1 MDKFIDRE
9 FSTLEFNARVLAEGM
24 DPSSPLFERL
34 KFVGIVSSNM
44 DEFFM
49 VRVASLKIAD
59 TDCSAVRQK
68 ARELLEK
75 RNDYFLK
82 TMVPEL
88 AAAGFV
94 RLQPE
99 SCNPVQLEFLSQ
111 FFRKEILPVL
121 TPIALSEERP
131 LPGLA
136 NLRLY
141 FVAGLKDP
149 KGKES
154 AKYAVVEIPAKL
166 FPRMIFL
173 PTEQK
178 SPSAKATGDTHRSL
192 GGGGWHPFVLIE
204 DLIASFS
211 SELFPGFEIIEKG
224 VMRLTRGAE
233 LTFDEE
239 KDEDF
244 MRVMTEALRERREGD
259 IVRLEVSA
267 HDPWADFL
275 KKKLKIAAEDVVV
288 NPSWID
294 LKTISQLAFQPGFE
308 PLKLAAWEPRT
319 VPDFERADDVWKLLK
334 EKSVLVFHP
343 YQSFDAVVRFL
354 ESAAEDPDVLA
365 IKQTLYRTD
374 QDSPVIRALEKAALS
389 GKRVTAL
396 IELKARFDE
405 ENNIEGARRLTNA
418 GASVLYGVAG
428 LKTHAKVCLVVRREP
443 EGIKRYIHMA
453 TGNYNSKTAK
463 IYSDIG
469 YFTTDEDIANDVSA
483 FFNMITGYSQPLP
496 WAKIEVAP
504 YGLRKRLLR
513 MIRREALRATPEH
526 PGHIRAKM
534 NSLADPDLIEALY
547 QASNAG
553 VKIELNVR
561 GICRLRPG
569 VPRLSENIR
578 VVSIVDQF
586 LEHSRIFA
594 FSNGGDEEVY
604 LSSADWMPRNLDRR
618 LELLF
623 PVEGA
628 AHRQELMDVLDFYF
642 RDNVKA
648 WALQAD
654 GSWQRIEAGKSKKIR
669 AQETLCERAQAIEQN
684 FLKALP
690 NELKPQKPRP
700 VSEGLP

>member
-1 MDKFIDRE
+1 VDKFFDRE
-9 FSTLEFNARVLAEGM
+9 LSALDFNARVLAEGM
-24 DPSSPLFERL
+24 DSTNPLFERL

-49 VRVASLKIAD
+49 VRVASLKAAD
-59 TDCSAVRQK
+59 TEYSTILKK
-68 ARELLEK
+68 ARELLET

-88 AAAGFV
+88 SAAGFV

-99 SCNPVQLEFLSQ
+99 SCNPSQLEFLSQ
-111 FFRKEILPVL
+111 FFRKEVLPVL
-121 TPIALSEERP
+121 TPIALSDDRA
-131 LPGLA
+131 LPDLS

-149 KGKES
+149 RAKDQ
-154 AKYAVVEIPAKL
+154 APKYAVVEIPAKL

-173 PTEQK
+173 PTDK
-178 SPSAKATGDTHRSL
+178 
-192 GGGGWHPFVLIE
+192 WHPFVLIE
-204 DLIASFS
+204 DLIASFA
-211 SELFPGFEIIEKG
+211 SELFPGFEIVEKG
-224 VMRLTRGAE
+224 VMRITRGAE

-244 MRVMTEALRERREGD
+244 MRIMTEALRERREGD
-259 IVRLEVSA
+259 IVRMEVSA
-267 HDPWADFL
+267 HEPWANFL
-275 KKKLKIAAEDVVV
+275 KSKLGIAPEDIVL

-308 PLKLAAWEPRT
+308 SLKRPAWEPRT
-319 VPDFERADDVWKLLK
+319 VPDFERADDIWKLLK
-334 EKSVLVFHP
+334 EKTVLVFHP

-354 ESAAEDPDVLA
+354 ETAAEDPDVLA

-374 QDSPVIRALEKAALS
+374 QDSPVIRALEKAAQK

-405 ENNIEGARRLTNA
+405 ENNIEGARRLANA

-453 TGNYNSKTAK
+453 TGNYNSKTAR

-469 YFTTDEDIANDVSA
+469 YFTADEDIANDVSA
-483 FFNMITGYSQPLP
+483 FFNMITGYSQPLT

-513 MIRREALRATPEH
+513 MIRRESLRATPEH

-594 FSNGGDEEVY
+594 FSNGGEEEIY

-623 PVEGA
+623 PIEGA
-628 AHRQELMDVLDFYF
+628 EHKQELMEVLDIYF
-642 RDNVKA
+642 RDNAKA
-648 WALQAD
+648 WSLQSD
-654 GSWQRIEAGKSKKIR
+654 GVWRRIEAGKSKKVR
-669 AQETLCERAQAIEQN
+669 AQEALCERAQAIEQS
-684 FLKALP
+684 FLKAMP
-690 NELKPQKPRP
+690 KELKPQKPRP
-700 VSEGLP
+700 LSEGRA

>member
-9 FSTLEFNARVLAEGM
+9 LSALEFNARVLAEGM
-24 DPSSPLFERL
+24 DSTSPLFERL
-34 KFVGIVSSNM
+34 KFVGIVSNNM

-59 TDCSAVRQK
+59 ADCSVVRQK

-121 TPIALSEERP
+121 TPIALSENRA

-149 KGKES
+149 NGKGPT
-154 AKYAVVEIPAKL
+154 KYAVVEIPAKL
-166 FPRMIFL
+166 FARMIFL
-173 PTEQK
+173 PTEK
-178 SPSAKATGDTHRSL
+178 
-192 GGGGWHPFVLIE
+192 WFPFVLIE
-204 DLIASFS
+204 DLIASFA
-211 SELFPGFEIIEKG
+211 SELFPGYEIIEKG

-259 IVRLEVSA
+259 IVRMEVSA
-267 HDPWADFL
+267 NDPWADFL
-275 KKKLKIAAEDVVV
+275 KKELAIAAEDVVV
-288 NPSWID
+288 NPSWMD

-308 PLKLAAWEPRT
+308 SLKRPAWEPRAI
-319 VPDFERADDVWKLLK
+319 PDFERADDVWKLLK
-334 EKSVLVFHP
+334 DKSVLVAHP

-374 QDSPVIRALEKAALS
+374 QDSPVIRALEIAAQN

-405 ENNIEGARRLTNA
+405 ENNIEGARRLVNA

-483 FFNMITGYSQPLP
+483 FFNMITGYSQPLT
-496 WAKIEVAP
+496 WAKIDVAP

-586 LEHSRIFA
+586 LEHSRVFA
-594 FSNGGDEEVY
+594 FSNGGEEEVY

-623 PVEGA
+623 PVEGI
-628 AHRQELMDVLDFYF
+628 AHKQELADVLDLYF

-648 WALQAD
+648 WNLQPD
-654 GSWQRIEAGKSKKIR
+654 GTWQRIDAGKSKKLR
-669 AQETLCERAQAIEQN
+669 AQEALCERAQAAEQS
-684 FLKALP
+684 FLKAMP
-690 NELKPQKPRP
+690 KELKPQKPRP
-700 VSEGLP
+700 VSEGRP

>member
-1 MDKFIDRE
+1 
-9 FSTLEFNARVLAEGM
+9 
-24 DPSSPLFERL
+24 
-34 KFVGIVSSNM
+34 
-44 DEFFM
+44 
-49 VRVASLKIAD
+49 
-59 TDCSAVRQK
+59 
-68 ARELLEK
+68 
-75 RNDYFLK
+75 
-82 TMVPEL
+82 VPEL

-99 SCNPVQLEFLSQ
+99 SCSPAQLEFLSQ
-111 FFRKEILPVL
+111 FFHKEVLPVL
-121 TPIALSEERP
+121 TPIAISEDRP
-131 LPGLA
+131 LPDLN
-136 NLRLY
+136 NLRPY
-141 FVAGLKDP
+141 FVAGLATP
-149 KGKES
+149 HPNPLPSERGEGREPHGARG

-173 PTEQK
+173 PTEK
-178 SPSAKATGDTHRSL
+178 
-192 GGGGWHPFVLIE
+192 WHPFVLIE
-204 DLIASFS
+204 DLIASYA
-211 SELFPGFEIIEKG
+211 SELFPGFEIAEKG

-267 HDPWADFL
+267 DGFWAQFL
-275 KKKLKIAAEDVVV
+275 KKRLAIADEDVVV
-288 NPSWID
+288 NPSWIV
-294 LKTISQLAFQPGFE
+294 LKTISQLALQPGFE
-308 PLKLAAWEPRT
+308 TLKRPAWEPRT
-319 VPDFERADDVWKLLK
+319 VPDFERTDDFWKLLK
-334 EKSVLVFHP
+334 EKAVLVFHP
-343 YQSFDAVVRFL
+343 YESFDAVVRFL
-354 ESAAEDPDVLA
+354 ETAAEDPDVLA

-374 QDSPVIRALEKAALS
+374 PDSPVIRALEKAAEK

-405 ENNIEGARRLTNA
+405 ENNIEGARRLAHA

-443 EGIKRYIHMA
+443 EGIRRYIHLS
-453 TGNYNSKTAK
+453 TGNYNSRTARL
-463 IYSDIG
+463 YSDIG
-469 YFTTDEDIANDVSA
+469 YFTSDEDIANDVSA

-504 YGLRKRLLR
+504 YGLRRRLLR
-513 MIRREALRATPEH
+513 MIRREALRASPEH

-553 VKIELNVR
+553 IKIELNVR

-586 LEHSRIFA
+586 LEHSRIFYFA
-594 FSNGGDEEVY
+594 NGGDEEVY

-618 LELLF
+618 IELLF
-623 PVEGA
+623 PVEDA
-628 AHRQELMDVLDFYF
+628 SQKRDLKEVLDLYF
-642 RDNVKA
+642 RDNTKA
-648 WALQAD
+648 WLLQPD

-669 AQETLCERAQAIEQN
+669 AQEALCERAKAAETSVM
-684 FLKALP
+684 KALP

-700 VSEGLP
+700 AEKP